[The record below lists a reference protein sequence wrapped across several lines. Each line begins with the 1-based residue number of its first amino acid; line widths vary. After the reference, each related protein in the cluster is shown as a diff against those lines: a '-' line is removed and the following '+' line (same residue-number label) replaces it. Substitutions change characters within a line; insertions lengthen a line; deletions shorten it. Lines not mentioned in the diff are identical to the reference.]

1 MKEKPQKQKH
11 KHIGFN
17 LSNELYEQ
25 LTDFCEGR
33 CASVS
38 KVMRI
43 ALEMYLEDMKNVK
56 PLTRRS

>member
-1 MKEKPQKQKH
+1 MKEKSQKQ

-17 LSNELYEQ
+17 LSEELYAS
-25 LTDFCEGR
+25 LTEFCEVR

-43 ALEMYLEDMKNVK
+43 ALEMYLEDMQSVK